1 MCAHLLGRTVPALIR
16 RPTCHDS
23 SVGIFKRSDAVKAKK
38 IGAHA
43 RYVDED
49 VQRVDLK
56 VTSTDGETATIDL
69 SLDQTRQLVID
80 LTNAYGA
87 CRPAL
92 LDQKQVDRI
101 TSFFGMR

>member
-1 MCAHLLGRTVPALIR
+1 MA
-16 RPTCHDS
+16 CHDAT
-23 SVGIFKRSDAVKAKK
+23 VGIFKRSQGVKAKK
-38 IGAHA
+38 IGVHA

-56 VTSTDGETATIDL
+56 VTSTDGETAVIDL

-92 LDQKQVDRI
+92 PVSGHSQTVARENRAG
-101 TSFFGMR
+101 T

>member
-1 MCAHLLGRTVPALIR
+1 MGF
-16 RPTCHDS
+16 
-23 SVGIFKRSDAVKAKK
+23 FKRSEAVRAKK
-38 IGAHA
+38 VSAHA

-49 VQRVDLK
+49 VQRVD
-56 VTSTDGETATIDL
+56 VSITNADGETATIDL